1 MKLQRIVVQDNAALQ
16 KLVLAHLQDLAG
28 KIELLEEDLGTPS
41 GPLCLGVD
49 EERRLVLLISS
60 IVEDDAIL
68 LKALGQL
75 NWVVRHHSLL
85 VRLYNKPGGEF
96 SPSPRAILIAPS
108 FSATLRDTV
117 PFIAFDI
124 ELYEYR
130 AVELNHERAL
140 LLDPVLFSGRKMTSP
155 TASVSPESKDSS
167 SKVQLTDTERK
178 FFEGFFPRS
187 LPT

>member
-1 MKLQRIVVQDNAALQ
+1 MKLQRIVLQDNAALQ
-16 KLVLAHLQDLAG
+16 KLVLAQLQDLAG
-28 KIELLEEDLGTPS
+28 KIELLEGDLGSPS
-41 GPLCLGVD
+41 GPLCLGV
-49 EERRLVLLISS
+49 EEDRRFVLLISS

-85 VRLYNKPGGEF
+85 VRLFNKPGGEF

-108 FSATLRDTV
+108 FSATLRETV

-124 ELYEYR
+124 EFYEYR
-130 AVELNHERAL
+130 AVEWNHERAL
-140 LLDPVLFSGRKMTSP
+140 LLDPVLFSGRKMTTPTTSGSP
-155 TASVSPESKDSS
+155 DIKDSS

>member
-1 MKLQRIVVQDNAALQ
+1 MKLQRIVLQDNEVLQ
-16 KLVLAHLQDLAG
+16 KLVLAQLQDLAG
-28 KIELLEEDLGTPS
+28 KIEVLEEDLGSPP

-49 EERRLVLLISS
+49 EDRRFVLLISS

-85 VRLYNKPGGEF
+85 VRLYNKAGGEF
-96 SPSPRAILIAPS
+96 SPSPRAVLIAPS
-108 FSATLRDTV
+108 FSATLREIV

-155 TASVSPESKDSS
+155 TASVSPDSKDSS
-167 SKVQLTDTERK
+167 SKVQLTDTERR

>member
-1 MKLQRIVVQDNAALQ
+1 MKLQRIVLQDNTVLQ
-16 KLVLAHLQDLAG
+16 KLVLAQLQDLAG
-28 KIELLEEDLGTPS
+28 KVEALEEDFGSPS
-41 GPLCLGVD
+41 GPLCLGVE
-49 EERRLVLLISS
+49 EERRFVLLISS
-60 IVEDDAIL
+60 VVEDDSIL

-85 VRLYNKPGGEF
+85 VRLFNKSGGEF

-108 FSATLRDTV
+108 FSETLRETV

-140 LLDPVLFSGRKMTSP
+140 LLDPVLFSGRKMASP
-155 TASVSPESKDSS
+155 PASFSPVTKDPS